1 MSEMPQYLT
10 AEGKERL
17 ESELDRLVNVRR
29 PEVAAQLK
37 AAIEEGDLS
46 ENAGYDE
53 AKRDQ
58 AFLEGRIQ
66 EIEAIL
72 RNARPLEGN
81 GNKDIVGAGSKVT
94 IVESG
99 TDFEEHY
106 LIVGPAEADPT
117 SGRISNH
124 SPLGQALLGHRVG
137 DSIEVNSPG
146 GLIAFE
152 IRSIS

>member
-10 AEGKERL
+10 AEGKEKL

>member
-1 MSEMPQYLT
+1 MTDMPQYLT
-10 AEGKERL
+10 AEGQEKLERELERL
-17 ESELDRLVNVRR
+17 IDVRR

-58 AFLEGRIQ
+58 AFLEGRIK

-99 TDFEEHY
+99 TDLEEHY
-106 LIVGPAEADPT
+106 FIVGPAEADPAG
-117 SGRISNH
+117 GRISNH
-124 SPLGQALLGHRVG
+124 SPLGQALMGHRVG

>member
-1 MSEMPQYLT
+1 MPQYLT
-10 AEGKERL
+10 AEGKEKL

-106 LIVGPAEADPT
+106 LIVGPAEADPAG
-117 SGRISNH
+117 GRISNH

>member
-10 AEGKERL
+10 AEGKEKL

-58 AFLEGRIQ
+58 AFLEGRIK

-106 LIVGPAEADPT
+106 LIVGPAEADPAG
-117 SGRISNH
+117 GRISNH

>member
-1 MSEMPQYLT
+1 MKDMPQYLT
-10 AEGKERL
+10 AEGQARL
-17 ESELDRLVNVRR
+17 ENELDRLINVRR

-58 AFLEGRIQ
+58 AFLEGRIK

-94 IVESG
+94 VVESG

-106 LIVGPAEADPT
+106 FIVGPAEADPAG
-117 SGRISNH
+117 GRISNH
-124 SPLGQALLGHRVG
+124 SPLGQALMGHRVG